1 MISDHQ
7 YNYNSYISLHIISRD
22 TPPIN
27 RPRGCPLAT
36 GPTIIKYMKKY
47 LICSL
52 LFILGFIGWFLLVGA
67 LTVSILTLIV
77 VKTLLGNGFLAL
89 TVALLI
95 VCAELYFLLNYA
107 IKLNTFLY
115 NKLRAI
121 ARKYD

>member
-1 MISDHQ
+1 
-7 YNYNSYISLHIISRD
+7 
-22 TPPIN
+22 
-27 RPRGCPLAT
+27 
-36 GPTIIKYMKKY
+36 MKKY